1 MGPISKE
8 LARAMD
14 SSRVA
19 GDGEKQFNMFF
30 VFQGKTNGL

>member
-19 GDGEKQFNMFF
+19 GDGEKQFMFF